1 MYVKQITLSVLLS
14 ATFAASMA
22 WGTAPAD
29 VSQTFATKAEASVK
43 APLQAK
49 APAYTGKALQNTRN
63 SMVHGYVQN
72 KDLIWKGIPYGQAA
86 GWQAPT
92 EDKP

>member
-1 MYVKQITLSVLLS
+1 MYVKQKTLSVLLS

-43 APLQAK
+43 APLQSK
-49 APAYTGKALQNTRN
+49 APAYTRKALQNTRN
-63 SMVHGYVQN
+63 GMVQG
-72 KDLIWKGIPYGQAA
+72 
-86 GWQAPT
+86 
-92 EDKP
+92 

>member
-1 MYVKQITLSVLLS
+1 MYVKQKTLSLLLS

-43 APLQAK
+43 AP
-49 APAYTGKALQNTRN
+49 AYTGKALQNTRN
-63 SMVHGYVQN
+63 SMVQGYVQN
-72 KDLIWKGIPYGQAA
+72 QALIWKGIPYGQAER
-86 GWQAPT
+86 WKAPT
-92 EDKP
+92 DVKA

>member
-1 MYVKQITLSVLLS
+1 MYVKQKTLSVLLS

-63 SMVHGYVQN
+63 GMAQGYVQN
-72 KDLIWKGIPYGQAA
+72 QALIWKGIPYGQAER
-86 GWQAPT
+86 WKAPT
-92 EDKP
+92 DVKA